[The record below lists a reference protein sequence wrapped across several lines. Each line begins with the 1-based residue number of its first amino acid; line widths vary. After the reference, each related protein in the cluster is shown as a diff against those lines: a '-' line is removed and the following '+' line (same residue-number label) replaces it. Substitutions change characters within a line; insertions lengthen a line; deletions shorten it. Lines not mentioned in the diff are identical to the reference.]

1 MGQELGGAGRGPG
14 GRNLW
19 LLYWQPWCSQ
29 EGERNTGWAS
39 KLLPLPASWFPLLS
53 INSFMKS
60 ESVSH
65 PVVSDSLWP
74 RGLQPA
80 RLLCPWDSPGKN
92 TGVGGHALLQG
103 IFPTQRSNP
112 GLLHCRQTLYRLS
125 HREVPW
131 WVIVVVLVTQL
142 CLTLCDPMGC
152 SPPGSSVHGILQ
164 ARTLE
169 WVLPFP
175 SPGDLPDPE
184 IEPGSPALKA
194 DSSPSEPL
202 ALPHPMDLEW
212 YMIKIK
218 GQ

>member
-39 KLLPLPASWFPLLS
+39 KLLPLPASRFPLLS

-92 TGVGGHALLQG
+92 TGVGFA
-103 IFPTQRSNP
+103 ISFSR
-112 GLLHCRQTLYRLS
+112 
-125 HREVPW
+125 
-131 WVIVVVLVTQL
+131 
-142 CLTLCDPMGC
+142 
-152 SPPGSSVHGILQ
+152 GSSRPRDRTRVSCTEGRFFTIWATCFTPPHGFGMIYDQ
-164 ARTLE
+164 NKGAINPINHYK
-169 WVLPFP
+169 V
-175 SPGDLPDPE
+175 
-184 IEPGSPALKA
+184 KA
-194 DSSPSEPL
+194 ENK
-202 ALPHPMDLEW
+202 M
-212 YMIKIK
+212 
-218 GQ
+218 